1 MPAILLERDKIVSAS
16 EAATV
21 VASPSVMA
29 PDAVTV
35 PLPDATKAPAP
46 LTPVPLRVNASAIL
60 IPAVACSVAPDST
73 TVPPA
78 VVPRAALLSTTKVPA
93 ETVVVPVYALLPVKV
108 KTPTP
113 AFVKSPGPET
123 TPDKVAAT
131 PVPTLT
137 TPPLND
143 KEMALSIL
151 APSPVTD
158 KVPEFNV
165 SAPEPRFES
174 PLMDKPPANTSVAPA

>member
-1 MPAILLERDKIVSAS
+1 MLLAPKAKV
-16 EAATV
+16 
-21 VASPSVMA
+21 PSVTLRLPEKVLV
-29 PDAVTV
+29 PD
-35 PLPDATKAPAP
+35 KANLPAP
-46 LTPVPLRVNASAIL
+46 T
-60 IPAVACSVAPDST
+60 
-73 TVPPA
+73 
-78 VVPRAALLSTTKVPA
+78 
-93 ETVVVPVYALLPVKV
+93 
-108 KTPTP
+108 
-113 AFVKSPGPET
+113 FVKSPGPET

-143 KEMALSIL
+143 KEMALSIF

-174 PLMDKPPANTSVAPA
+174 PVMDKPPANTSVAPA